1 MKTKILFIRMF
12 VLSCILFILGFTVGS
27 CSDDDDAVLQAG
39 YGYAQFKLYKG
50 VSTGTR
56 ASTNELDYLRDAQK
70 MKIVLINQ
78 EDGTEIVQTV
88 GLEAMGDDSEFGLRS
103 DKLQLMAGTY
113 QIIGFYLYKADGTTQ
128 DLKQILSG
136 EPDKKTILT
145 VVNGGLAVQ
154 DIQVKVVNRG
164 YNYVKNKWQ
173 ESVGKAKFV
182 GDRSVASLKV
192 SFFGPFYAPYNVIAL
207 DENYQYALIVGKNT
221 DYMWIL
227 AREKTIPENIKTQYL
242 KIATDLG
249 FDVSK
254 LIWVKHE

>member
-1 MKTKILFIRMF
+1 MKTKILFIKMF
-12 VLSCILFILGFTVGS
+12 VLSCMLFTLGFTAGS
-27 CSDDDDAVLQAG
+27 CSDDDDVLQAG

-164 YNYVKNKWQ
+164 IVKFTVTKKFLPSTRAIGEDYVFSDIK
-173 ESVGKAKFV
+173 
-182 GDRSVASLKV
+182 
-192 SFFGPFYAPYNVIAL
+192 YINVTGTV
-207 DENYQYALIVGKNT
+207 Y
-221 DYMWIL
+221 
-227 AREKTIPENIKTQYL
+227 EKR
-242 KIATDLG
+242 D
-249 FDVSK
+249 DS
-254 LIWVKHE
+254 

>member
-113 QIIGFYLYKADGTTQ
+113 QIIGFYLYKAD
-128 DLKQILSG
+128 
-136 EPDKKTILT
+136 
-145 VVNGGLAVQ
+145 
-154 DIQVKVVNRG
+154 
-164 YNYVKNKWQ
+164 
-173 ESVGKAKFV
+173 
-182 GDRSVASLKV
+182 
-192 SFFGPFYAPYNVIAL
+192 
-207 DENYQYALIVGKNT
+207 
-221 DYMWIL
+221 
-227 AREKTIPENIKTQYL
+227 
-242 KIATDLG
+242 
-249 FDVSK
+249 
-254 LIWVKHE
+254 

>member
-1 MKTKILFIRMF
+1 MDMLSSNFIKVFRQ
-12 VLSCILFILGFTVGS
+12 VH
-27 CSDDDDAVLQAG
+27 D
-39 YGYAQFKLYKG
+39 
-50 VSTGTR
+50 

-128 DLKQILSG
+128 DLKQILSANRIK
-136 EPDKKTILT
+136 DNLT

-164 YNYVKNKWQ
+164 IVKFTITEKISTIHSGNRRRLCFLRYQ
-173 ESVGKAKFV
+173 IHQCNGTGTVYGKK
-182 GDRSVASLKV
+182 RRL
-192 SFFGPFYAPYNVIAL
+192 L
-207 DENYQYALIVGKNT
+207 R
-221 DYMWIL
+221 IL
-227 AREKTIPENIKTQYL
+227 P
-242 KIATDLG
+242 
-249 FDVSK
+249 
-254 LIWVKHE
+254 